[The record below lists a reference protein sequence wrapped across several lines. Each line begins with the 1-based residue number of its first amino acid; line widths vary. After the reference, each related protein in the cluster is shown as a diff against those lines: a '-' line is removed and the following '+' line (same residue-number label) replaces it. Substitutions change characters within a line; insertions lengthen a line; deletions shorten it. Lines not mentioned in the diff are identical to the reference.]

1 MYANVNGAIGKAQS
15 IITAAQTS
23 NSHIITLA
31 ETKLPTDPPDI
42 TGYSWITKNR
52 TNHKGG
58 GVAILVRNDIK
69 HRCQQI
75 NDLEDQNQDICWVQ
89 IQTNNSAIYV
99 GVYYGKQEHAPLE
112 EIKAEFAQLTAQVIN
127 LKQRGEIILTGDFN
141 AKLEIKT
148 GSSHNTKAETE
159 QSWKNSSKTLASTQS
174 HWNHKMAIGP
184 EKIDTMPQRNQ

>member
-31 ETKLPTDPPDI
+31 ETKLPTHPLDI

-99 GVYYGKQEHAPLE
+99 GVYYGKQEHAPL
-112 EIKAEFAQLTAQVIN
+112 KKSKQN
-127 LKQRGEIILTGDFN
+127 LHNLPHR
-141 AKLEIKT
+141 
-148 GSSHNTKAETE
+148 SST
-159 QSWKNSSKTLASTQS
+159 
-174 HWNHKMAIGP
+174 
-184 EKIDTMPQRNQ
+184 